1 MHTSITGIDL
11 ENILQS
17 PSQFD
22 PVHER
27 LELSRGL
34 LILRAEFVV
43 DLGFDNL
50 FTVNASPD

>member
-27 LELSRGL
+27 LGLSRGL
-34 LILRAEFVV
+34 LILGAEFVV